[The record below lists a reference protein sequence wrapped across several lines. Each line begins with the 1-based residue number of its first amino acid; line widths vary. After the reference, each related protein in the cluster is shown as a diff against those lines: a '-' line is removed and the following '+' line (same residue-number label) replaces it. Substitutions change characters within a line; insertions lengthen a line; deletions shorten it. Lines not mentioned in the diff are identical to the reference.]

1 MVTSIVRDRIANL
14 TLDDVLKNR
23 NKLRSGV
30 KEEMQKILTG
40 WGLWLETIEIQD
52 VRILSASLFKNL
64 QTEFREKSRL
74 DAQRITNDINTKIK
88 KEQIQRDFEQDKKEI
103 VNTVEKQKI
112 QLEDQLTA
120 KKRDLNEFKKENQ
133 IAVNKSKMSYDYK
146 TKSND
151 QTTQKNIA
159 NAKQIHLSAL
169 SNKDLE
175 IETIKDKAQIYAADF
190 EKDKQQK

>member
-112 QLEDQLTA
+112 QLQDQLTA
-120 KKRDLNEFKKENQ
+120 KKRDLNEFKKEN
-133 IAVNKSKMSYDYK
+133 
-146 TKSND
+146 
-151 QTTQKNIA
+151 
-159 NAKQIHLSAL
+159 
-169 SNKDLE
+169 
-175 IETIKDKAQIYAADF
+175 
-190 EKDKQQK
+190 